1 MQTPV
6 ATFAIPCRNAGRHL
20 RPLLQSLL
28 AQTRQD
34 FELLLVDD
42 GSSDDSIAV
51 AREVAGDRVVVHRN
65 EPALGIGGNWNRCVD
80 LVTTP
85 YFCLAHQDDVY
96 ETHYLERMLAALAER
111 PDAGFAHC
119 RASAIDAD
127 GKPMTSPAERYKEHF
142 WRQAASSDRCSQYAR
157 LWRGNFIVCPS
168 ILYRTAAVRAAG
180 PFRTDVRFALDWEY
194 SFRMLRAGFALVD
207 VPELLMRYRRHAAA
221 ATQAANSGS
230 RFPEELSVLHEAI
243 ATGIVAGLLPAAH
256 GASPALRNNL
266 LHEALTDLQAGR
278 RSAVEAKLAFV
289 QAHAPGLL
297 RDPYVLVFRGLWRL
311 GPPGRGLLRLG
322 RQLAVRFGLGGA
334 GG

>member
-127 GKPMTSPAERYKEHF
+127 GKPMTSPAERYK
-142 WRQAASSDRCSQYAR
+142 
-157 LWRGNFIVCPS
+157 
-168 ILYRTAAVRAAG
+168 
-180 PFRTDVRFALDWEY
+180 
-194 SFRMLRAGFALVD
+194 
-207 VPELLMRYRRHAAA
+207 
-221 ATQAANSGS
+221 
-230 RFPEELSVLHEAI
+230 
-243 ATGIVAGLLPAAH
+243 
-256 GASPALRNNL
+256 
-266 LHEALTDLQAGR
+266 
-278 RSAVEAKLAFV
+278 
-289 QAHAPGLL
+289 
-297 RDPYVLVFRGLWRL
+297 
-311 GPPGRGLLRLG
+311 
-322 RQLAVRFGLGGA
+322 
-334 GG
+334 